1 MSLRPAENCQEGVQ
15 QYCGYGYDK
24 KLYSSY
30 DDCINKKMK
39 ECPPKTIDSGGYN
52 NPIDSSNPKGG
63 GGGIPEDHT
72 NDNNPRKDCAGGFY
86 GDFRFHC
93 WRKEAQVGFG
103 LGSALFLGYGIYNK
117 KSTMSII
124 GLTLLGGL
132 GGIIASSMMKNN

>member
-1 MSLRPAENCQEGVQ
+1 MSLRPAENCQEGVM

-52 NPIDSSNPKGG
+52 NPIDNSNTK
-63 GGGIPEDHT
+63 GGGIPEDNT
-72 NDNNPRKDCAGGFY
+72 NDSRKGCGGYNFS
-86 GDFRFHC
+86 FRC
-93 WRKEAQVGFG
+93 WRSEAQVGFG
-103 LGSALFLGYGIYNK
+103 LGSALMLGYGIYKK

-132 GGIIASSMMKNN
+132 GGLIASSMIKK